1 MQISHRPP
9 HVVAQ
14 AGPDLERIRFLT
26 RNFRLLQ
33 GLRIK
38 VPMGLLLMAAGT
50 ANFGAFPLYATF
62 LIATFAIFR
71 SAMAEAFY
79 RRRFGEVE
87 RPDRRFVTVTRPW
100 ALIAAVVFLYGNVA
114 WLIAAPHNAR
124 PVYVF
129 CGVVLIWLWL
139 ETGRSRYLYYYP
151 LLGSLILAAGAPNAT
166 FGYLFP
172 AMATF
177 RAASIFAGAVIVV
190 VGLLDHRQ
198 LAVGMPRLPRAA
210 EDHEAPVQILTPRF

>member
-1 MQISHRPP
+1 MQIYHRSP
-9 HVVAQ
+9 HVDAQ

-50 ANFGAFPLYATF
+50 ANLGAIPLYVTILLAS
-62 LIATFAIFR
+62 FALFR
-71 SAMAEAFY
+71 SPVAEAYY

-87 RPDRRFVTVTRPW
+87 RPDRRFLTATRPW
-100 ALIAAVVFLYGNVA
+100 ALLAAVAFLYGNVA
-114 WLIAAPHNAR
+114 WLLTAPHNAR

-139 ETGRSRYLYYYP
+139 ETGRSRNLHYYP
-151 LLGSLILAAGAPNAT
+151 LLGSIILAAGAPNAT
-166 FGYLFP
+166 LGYLFP

-177 RAASIFAGAVIVV
+177 MAASISTGAVIVV
-190 VGLLDHRQ
+190 IGLLDHRQ
-198 LAVGMPRLPRAA
+198 LVVGMPQLPRTA
-210 EDHEAPVQILTPRF
+210 EDHEAPVQVLTPRF